1 MKTFKKVLKIAA
13 IVVGVIIMIAS
24 LYYTKVYFSIESRL
38 NAHFDVQL
46 QPIQIKRDSA
56 TLALGARLAVVKGC
70 TDCHDKDLGGK
81 IFIDDAVLGL
91 LSATNLTSGK
101 GGHGRDY
108 QEDDWVLALKHG
120 VRRDRKPLV
129 LMPSHEF
136 TLLSEADMGAIIAY
150 ASSVPA
156 VDRELPE
163 KDLGPVAKVLTDMG
177 KLPLIPAE
185 MIDHSR
191 ELIKQVKAEISADY
205 GKYLSTSC
213 QGCHRETMKGGDP
226 IAPGFPPVADISSTG
241 NAGKWTDQQFIKTLR
256 TGVTPEGKI
265 LNPSDMP
272 WPMAKEFTDVELKAL
287 HLFLQSK

>member
-1 MKTFKKVLKIAA
+1 MKTFKRIIKVTGI
-13 IVVGVIIMIAS
+13 IVGVIITIAA

-38 NAHFDVQL
+38 NAHYDVQV
-46 QPIQIKRDSA
+46 QPIKIKRDSA

-70 TDCHDKDLGGK
+70 TDCHGKDLGGK
-81 IFIDDAVLGL
+81 IFVNDGALGL
-91 LSATNLTSGK
+91 LSASNLTRGK
-101 GGHGRDY
+101 GGRPENY
-108 QEDDWVLALKHG
+108 NEEDWLLALKHG
-120 VRRDRKPLV
+120 IRRDRKPLV
-129 LMPSHEF
+129 FMPSHEF
-136 TLLSEADMGAIIAY
+136 TLLSETDMGAVIAY

-163 KDLGPVAKVLTDMG
+163 KNLGPVAKVLTDIG

-191 ELIKQVKAEISADY
+191 KLVKHVTAEISADY

-213 QGCHRETMKGGDP
+213 QGCHRETMKGGDA

-241 NAGKWTDQQFIKTLR
+241 NPGKWTDEQFIQTLR

-265 LNPSDMP
+265 LKPADMP
-272 WPMAKEFTDVELKAL
+272 WTMAKEFTDVELKAL
-287 HLFLQSK
+287 HLYLQSR